1 MNRPSRTGYGGL
13 PRALTLVGA
22 LALAVMMLWTIADV
36 VLRAVAHRAL
46 DGTVALVETL
56 LVLVAFFALA
66 DCMARDEMIRVDI
79 LDDRVGKRTVAWLAI
94 FGDFATACF
103 LGLLVVTLATPLADA
118 WRFGDVKPDLPIP
131 IWTLVA
137 AIEVALVAA
146 TVVVALKV
154 VRGLR
159 ARLIGASGGTPAPAE
174 GEGPR

>member
-1 MNRPSRTGYGGL
+1 MNRPSRSGTGAL
-13 PRALTLVGA
+13 PRALTMVGA

-46 DGTVALVETL
+46 DGTVAVVETL

-79 LDDRVGKRTVAWLAI
+79 LDNNVGRGTLAWLALI
-94 FGDFATACF
+94 GDIATLGF
-103 LGLLVVTLATPLADA
+103 LGLLIVTLATPLADA

-137 AIEVALVAA
+137 AIEVSLAA
-146 TVVVALKV
+146 AAFVVAVKV
-154 VRGLR
+154 MRGLR
-159 ARLIGASGGTPAPAE
+159 GRIF
-174 GEGPR
+174 GEGAGSPSPIEEDTAR